1 MNLLERQ
8 KLLNAVIENPE
19 AVEELKRALAVL
31 CNDLRKAL
39 DALERVAEPIANSLE
54 SVTIFSE
61 DLEWEE
67 RANAEKHDNAAD

>member
-8 KLLNAVIENPE
+8 ELLNAVIQNPE
-19 AVEELKRALAVL
+19 AVEELNRMLAVF

-39 DALERVAEPIANSLE
+39 DALERVAEPIANLLE
-54 SVTIFSE
+54 SAVIFSE

-67 RANAEKHDNAAD
+67 IANAEKHDNAAD

>member
-8 KLLNAVIENPE
+8 ELLNAVIQNPE
-19 AVEELKRALAVL
+19 AVEELKQALAVF
-31 CNDLRKAL
+31 CRDLRKAL

-54 SVTIFSE
+54 SAMIFSE

-67 RANAEKHDNAAD
+67 KNDDKEHGNAAD

>member
-8 KLLNAVIENPE
+8 ELLNAVIQNPE
-19 AVEELKRALAVL
+19 AVEELNRMLAVF

-39 DALERVAEPIANSLE
+39 DALERVAEPIANLLE
-54 SVTIFSE
+54 SAVIFSE

>member
-8 KLLNAVIENPE
+8 ELLNAVIQHPE
-19 AVEELKRALAVL
+19 AVEELNRMLAVF

-39 DALERVAEPIANSLE
+39 DALERVAEPIANLLE
-54 SVTIFSE
+54 SAVIFSE